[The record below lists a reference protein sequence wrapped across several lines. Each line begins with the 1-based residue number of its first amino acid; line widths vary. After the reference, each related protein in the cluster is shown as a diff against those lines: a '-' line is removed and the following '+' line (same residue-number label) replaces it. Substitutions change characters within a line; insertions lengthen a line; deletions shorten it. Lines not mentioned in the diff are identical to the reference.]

1 MTKRVLFMSVI
12 LFSAGR
18 AATAQTTTQFPI
30 QFDFLNPGA
39 RSLAMGS
46 AFTGLADDATAA
58 FTNPAGLLALTRPEI
73 SIEGRFRG
81 VDTRFLSAGRISGTV
96 LNIGED
102 RISGPVYAEDSDGQF
117 GMSFLS
123 FTYPK
128 GRWAFAGYRHE
139 LTRVE
144 NSFLYRGVFERAT
157 FAGITDDRN

>member
-46 AFTGLADDATAA
+46 AFSGLADDATAA

-73 SIEGRFRG
+73 SLEGRYRA

-96 LNIGED
+96 LNRGEGT
-102 RISGPVYAEDSDGQF
+102 ISGPGHAGDPDNVF
-117 GMSFLS
+117 GLSFLC
-123 FTYPK
+123 FTYP
-128 GRWAFAGYRHE
+128 
-139 LTRVE
+139 
-144 NSFLYRGVFERAT
+144 
-157 FAGITDDRN
+157 